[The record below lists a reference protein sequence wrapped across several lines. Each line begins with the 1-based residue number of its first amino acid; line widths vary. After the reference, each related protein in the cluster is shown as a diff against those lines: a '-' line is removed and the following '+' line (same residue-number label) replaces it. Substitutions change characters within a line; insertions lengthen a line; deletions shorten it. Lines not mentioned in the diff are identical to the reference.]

1 MTEELSVGERIIKF
15 FKEYKDE
22 NDRYKYIESI
32 DILPALEEKV
42 IKINFDE
49 LFLYD
54 RELAQYLANRPFD
67 FIDAAKHAVMEI
79 LKIEKPLDAMD
90 ISVENIYIA
99 IEGEEPGYSIKLRNI
114 SSKYI
119 GKLVT
124 IQGLLVK
131 VSQIYSVP
139 IKAVYKCENCEEL
152 VEVSRKNISEKLE
165 KPRCPGKRSRF
176 CRLIKEKTIFTDIQY
191 ARVQERPDEL
201 PPGQIPR
208 FLDIIFDKSMVD
220 KAYPGDFVKIVGI
233 LDIRSR
239 ERRDRMEFDFI
250 LIGNY
255 VESREKEAFEVIITK
270 KEEEEIK
277 RASREE
283 EFYDKLIRSFAPSI
297 YGYRDV
303 KEALLLSLIGGEDKE
318 LKDGTKIRG
327 KIHILLV
334 GDPGLAKSQLLKYAA
349 SIAPKGIYTSGR
361 GSTAAG
367 LTAAVIKDAGGGM
380 SLEAG
385 AVVLADMGICA
396 IDEIDKMRNEDRV
409 ALHEAMEQMT
419 VSISKGGIIATLNAR
434 TTIIAAAN
442 PVDGVFNPY
451 KSLSANINLP
461 ITLISR
467 FDLIHTIR
475 DELSEERDR
484 RLTEHMILARETE
497 IPYEDTFDVDFMRKF
512 IAYTRRFKVKMT
524 KKAFQILQ
532 EYFINMRRKAGMSE
546 DITAIPLTP
555 RQFEALLRLAEASA
569 KAHLREKATEEDARI
584 AIHQMNIYLQQ
595 AAMDMITQQVDVTQI
610 MTGKPARRA
619 SKVSTILNV
628 LKELIAGKE
637 GEAVSEEE
645 WINNVIKKT
654 QIKNRDEILEIIEKL
669 RQNGVIYEPMPSFY
683 RIVRGT

>member
-1 MTEELSVGERIIKF
+1 MTEELSIEEKIIKF
-15 FKEYKDE
+15 FKEFKDE
-22 NDRYKYIESI
+22 NDRYKYVENI
-32 DILPALEEKV
+32 DVLAALEEKIV
-42 IKINFDE
+42 KINFDD

-54 RELAQYLANRPFD
+54 RELAQYLANSPFD
-67 FIDAAKHAVMEI
+67 FIDAAKQAAIEV
-79 LKIEKPLDAMD
+79 LKVEKPLDAMN
-90 ISVENIYIA
+90 ISKNDVYIA
-99 IEGEEPGYSIKLRNI
+99 IEGEEPGYLIKLRNI

-139 IKAVYKCENCEEL
+139 IKAVYECENCEEL
-152 VEVSRKNISEKLE
+152 VEVSRRNISEKLDR
-165 KPRCPGKRSRF
+165 PRCPNRRRGICK
-176 CRLIKEKTIFTDIQY
+176 LIKEKTVFTDIQY
-191 ARVQERPDEL
+191 ARIQERPDEL

-208 FLDIIFDKSMVD
+208 FLDIIFEKPMVD
-220 KAYPGDFVKIVGI
+220 KAYPGDFVKITGI

-239 ERRDRMEFDFI
+239 EKRDRVEFDFI
-250 LIGNY
+250 LAGNY
-255 VESREKEAFEVIITK
+255 VESREKEAFEIVITRR
-270 KEEEEIK
+270 EEEEIK
-277 RASREE
+277 RIAREE
-283 EFYDKLIRSFAPSI
+283 GFYNKLIRSFAPSI
-297 YGYRDV
+297 YGYMDV
-303 KEALLLSLIGGEDKE
+303 KEALLLSLVGGEDKE
-318 LKDGTKIRG
+318 LRDGTKIRG

-367 LTAAVIKDAGGGM
+367 LTAAVIKEAGGGM

-434 TTIIAAAN
+434 TTIIAASN

-451 KSLSANINLP
+451 KSLPANINLP

-484 RLTEHMILARETE
+484 RLTDHMILARETE
-497 IPYEDTFDVDFMRKF
+497 LPYEDTFDLDFMRKI
-512 IAYTRRFKVKMT
+512 IAYTRRLKVRTT
-524 KKAFQILQ
+524 KKASQILQ
-532 EYFINMRRKAGMSE
+532 EYFINMRRKAGMTE

-555 RQFEALLRLAEASA
+555 RQFEALIRLAEASA
-569 KAHLREKATEEDARI
+569 KAHLREKVVEEDARI
-584 AIHQMNIYLQQ
+584 AIRQMNVYLQQ
-595 AAMDMITQQVDVTQI
+595 AAMDMSTQQVDVTQI

-619 SKVSTILNV
+619 SKVSTILNI
-628 LKELIAGKE
+628 LKELINEKN

-645 WINNVIKKT
+645 WINTVVKKT
-654 QIKNRDEILEIIEKL
+654 QIKNKDEIMEVIEKL

-683 RIVRGT
+683 KVVRGK